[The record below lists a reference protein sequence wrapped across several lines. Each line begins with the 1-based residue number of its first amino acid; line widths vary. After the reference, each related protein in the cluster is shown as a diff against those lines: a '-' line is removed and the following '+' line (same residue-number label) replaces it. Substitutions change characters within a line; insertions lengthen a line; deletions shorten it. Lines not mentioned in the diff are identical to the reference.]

1 MKKHIRYI
9 LPFSFLI
16 AIIFLTWILFFHLEL
31 TTDNEKRF
39 AGIFSIL
46 GLGFGIFQFWMNEI
60 NTTNRKLFDLR
71 YETYKDFIFLID
83 SILETLNNEMK
94 IPKSKNIHGFVS
106 SLMNQINRI
115 GSSVNMNKDYLFPG
129 LHLKPEVKKV
139 ESILSKIL
147 KRTDEYRHNIEKA
160 WKEDDESIKDFT
172 ESIENMNWHND
183 VRDELK
189 ILHKEKYNFYKA
201 LRKYL

>member
-1 MKKHIRYI
+1 MKKYIRYI

-16 AIIFLTWILFFHLEL
+16 AIIFLTWILFFQLEL
-31 TTDNEKRF
+31 ITDNEKRY

-46 GLGFGIFQFWMNEI
+46 GLGFGIFQFWMHEI

-115 GSSVNMNKDYLFPG
+115 GSSVNMNKDYLFPS

-147 KRTDEYRHNIEKA
+147 KRTDEYRLNIEKA
-160 WKEDDESIKDFT
+160 RKEDDEFLKNLN